1 MTLRHARHAV
11 QSCQSKDMDEKIKSY
26 RQAIFKLDHA
36 ERKRGEAPAS
46 KEQSMFDSC
55 FWYLFLTC
63 SVIALLL
70 MWQPLTF
77 SVTTH
82 MISAAAADAM

>member
-1 MTLRHARHAV
+1 MYADRLSNIATQYLTCLAFV

-46 KEQSMFDSC
+46 KEQC
-55 FWYLFLTC
+55 KLLT
-63 SVIALLL
+63 LTMQL
-70 MWQPLTF
+70 QPYFVLQ
-77 SVTTH
+77 
-82 MISAAAADAM
+82 